1 MTKYKYMFNSIML
14 SMHILDTSIVEQI
27 EMKMIRPSQFSIR
40 DKFNDNREIE
50 SLIASIKEHG
60 LLQAILIRP
69 YQNGFEIVA
78 GHRRFH
84 ACKSLRWRHI
94 PCKIKELDD
103 KQAFEIQITENIQRK
118 SMSHLEEAEAFRK
131 YVQDLGWGGTSELA
145 RKIGKSE
152 EYVSHRIQLLKLPQD
167 IKEKIMSNKLSISQA
182 LELTNLS
189 HDHIIEFSNHIIENE
204 LTIRQIRT
212 VKTIISKRQKFGDY
226 QPINNISNSKNAKTL
241 KVTKKTS
248 LALKITLARLDSIIE
263 EAQLNFDPEQST
275 DIISFLM
282 DLRLKIHSLIDDTIK
297 FKNLKIQRAS
307 KFIK

>member
-1 MTKYKYMFNSIML
+1 
-14 SMHILDTSIVEQI
+14 MHIFDTSIIEQI
-27 EMKMIRPSQFSIR
+27 EMKMIHPSQFSIR
-40 DKFNDNREIE
+40 DKFNDHQEIE

-69 YQNGFEIVA
+69 YQNSFEIVA

-94 PCKIKELDD
+94 SCKIKELSD
-103 KQAFEIQITENIQRK
+103 KQAFEIQIAENIQRK
-118 SMSHLEEAEAFRK
+118 SMSYLEEAEAFRK
-131 YVQDLGWGGTSELA
+131 YVQDLGWGGITELA
-145 RKIGKSE
+145 KKIGKSE
-152 EYVSHRIQLLKLPQD
+152 EYVSHRMQLLKLPQD
-167 IKEKIMSNKLSISQA
+167 IKEKIMLNKLSISQA

-189 HDHIIEFSNHIIENE
+189 HDSIRELSNHIIENE

-212 VKTIISKRQKFGDY
+212 IKTIFSKRKTFEDEQI
-226 QPINNISNSKNAKTL
+226 INNNNSTSSKNVKTL
-241 KVTKKTS
+241 KITKKTT

-263 EAQLNFDPEQST
+263 EVQQTFEPEQST

-282 DLRLKIHSLIDDTIK
+282 DLRLDIHSLIDDTIK

-307 KFIK
+307 KCLKW

>member
-1 MTKYKYMFNSIML
+1 
-14 SMHILDTSIVEQI
+14 MHIFDTSIVEQI

-40 DKFNDNREIE
+40 DKFNDHQEIE

-69 YQNGFEIVA
+69 YQNSFEIVA

-94 PCKIKELDD
+94 PCKIRELSD

-118 SMSHLEEAEAFRK
+118 SMNSLEEAEAFRK
-131 YVQDLGWGGTSELA
+131 YVQDLGWGGVTELS

-167 IKEKIMSNKLSISQA
+167 VKEKIMLNKLSISQA
-182 LELTNLS
+182 LELTNLTHES
-189 HDHIIEFSNHIIENE
+189 IIQLSNHIIENE
-204 LTIRQIRT
+204 LTIRQIRE
-212 VKTIISKRQKFGDY
+212 VKTVFSKEKVSQTDIKFNDII
-226 QPINNISNSKNAKTL
+226 NSKNTKTL
-241 KVTKKTS
+241 KITKKTS

-263 EAQLNFDPEQST
+263 EVQLTFEPEQSSY
-275 DIISFLM
+275 IISFLM
-282 DLRLKIHSLIDDTIK
+282 DLRLKIHSLIDDTIR
-297 FKNLKIQRAS
+297 FKNLKIS
-307 KFIK
+307 KTSRYLK

>member
-1 MTKYKYMFNSIML
+1 
-14 SMHILDTSIVEQI
+14 MHIFDTSIVEQI

-40 DKFNDNREIE
+40 DKFNDHQEIE

-69 YQNGFEIVA
+69 YQNSFEIVA

-94 PCKIKELDD
+94 PCKIRELSD

-118 SMSHLEEAEAFRK
+118 SMNSLEEAEAFRK
-131 YVQDLGWGGTSELA
+131 YVQDLGWGGVTELSK
-145 RKIGKSE
+145 KIGKSE

-167 IKEKIMSNKLSISQA
+167 VKEKIMLNKLSISQA
-182 LELTNLS
+182 LELTNLTHES
-189 HDHIIEFSNHIIENE
+189 IIQLSNHIIENE
-204 LTIRQIRT
+204 LTIRQIRE
-212 VKTIISKRQKFGDY
+212 VKTVFSKEKVNQTDIKFNDII
-226 QPINNISNSKNAKTL
+226 NSKNTKTL
-241 KVTKKTS
+241 KITKKTS

-263 EAQLNFDPEQST
+263 EVQLTFEPEQSS

-282 DLRLKIHSLIDDTIK
+282 DLRLKIHSLIDDTIR
-297 FKNLKIQRAS
+297 FKNLKIS
-307 KFIK
+307 KTSRYLK